1 MGYGAHRFWSSLS
14 AFNSG
19 STKAGLDLF
28 SVPSAPI
35 DVQLRGES
43 DQYAT
48 IIGDAADFRSDSL
61 QVRMCR

>member
-1 MGYGAHRFWSSLS
+1 MALTESGRARVGKRLTRGAS
-14 AFNSG
+14 
-19 STKAGLDLF
+19 GLDLF
-28 SVPSAPI
+28 SVPGAPI
-35 DVQLRGES
+35 DIQLRGES